1 MLIPCFAV
9 SWRRLQVREQRW
21 DQVLM
26 ATDADYCEVAT
37 VLTHIRY
44 TQLPLYTGA
53 SSSAVRED
61 SVREEEDMRNP
72 SLRGTKR
79 VEQIQDVGRRR
90 RNNLGLRDTK
100 TVEQIQDVRST
111 RARRNLGLR
120 DTKMV
125 DQIQDV
131 RRTRTRRGT
140 RKRGKRK
147 RLMRELQNEVI
158 EVSSGSGEVA
168 AVAEKRVCEVA
179 PEAKKARVYKPSPE
193 EKQRWLRADDRLK
206 SARIKERIRALLRAE
221 ARERT
226 LPTQS

>member
-72 SLRGTKR
+72 SLRGT
-79 VEQIQDVGRRR
+79 ES
-90 RNNLGLRDTK
+90 L
-100 TVEQIQDVRST
+100 EQIQDVRST

-140 RKRGKRK
+140 RIRGKRK

-168 AVAEKRVCEVA
+168 AVEEKRVCEVA

-221 ARERT
+221 ARASA

>member
-1 MLIPCFAV
+1 
-9 SWRRLQVREQRW
+9 
-21 DQVLM
+21 M

-72 SLRGTKR
+72 SLRGT
-79 VEQIQDVGRRR
+79 ES
-90 RNNLGLRDTK
+90 L
-100 TVEQIQDVRST
+100 EQIQDVRST

-140 RKRGKRK
+140 RIRGKRK

-168 AVAEKRVCEVA
+168 AVEEKRVCEVA

-221 ARERT
+221 ARESA

>member
-1 MLIPCFAV
+1 MLIPGFAV

-72 SLRGTKR
+72 SLRGT
-79 VEQIQDVGRRR
+79 ES
-90 RNNLGLRDTK
+90 L
-100 TVEQIQDVRST
+100 EQIQDVRST

-140 RKRGKRK
+140 RIRGKRK

-179 PEAKKARVYKPSPE
+179 PGAKKARVYKPSPE

>member
-1 MLIPCFAV
+1 
-9 SWRRLQVREQRW
+9 
-21 DQVLM
+21 M

-72 SLRGTKR
+72 SLRGT
-79 VEQIQDVGRRR
+79 ES
-90 RNNLGLRDTK
+90 L
-100 TVEQIQDVRST
+100 EQIQDVRST

-140 RKRGKRK
+140 RIRGKRK

-158 EVSSGSGEVA
+158 DVSSGSCEVA
-168 AVAEKRVCEVA
+168 AVEEKRVCEVA

-221 ARERT
+221 ARESA